1 MGNKGLVIGDRRSTL
16 TPGRSPVFVAEVS
29 ARYVKVGYYETK
41 MSTDTVQYRIFKS
54 AYSIWKEIDGD
65 YLVRYIEFLKKNK

>member
-1 MGNKGLVIGDRRSTL
+1 MYKTI
-16 TPGRSPVFVAEVS
+16 
-29 ARYVKVGYYETK
+29 GYYETK

-65 YLVRYIEFLKKNK
+65 NLVRYIEFLKKNK